1 MAWASAI
8 VVSSTSTIVTCTRT
22 SVTPST
28 FTESLSLYNLSYGGY
43 TRDTTYEPSTVQ
55 WQYGVD
61 SGSVSVSA
69 KQNYRIEWY
78 STQRDFSRGEII
90 NASDYSLYLG
100 SGTTISIPT
109 IEASAHKRV
118 YNVQGYPDD
127 YLIYAKYIERY
138 QITFDANGGT
148 PATQTQRVNEDG
160 QVGDL
165 PTATRDGYEFVGW
178 FTDPTGGTQITSTT
192 VPTSATTYH
201 AHWTANTYIAI
212 FDPQGGTISTATDY
226 WKYVTMGQPY
236 GTLPTPTRDGYTFGG
251 WYTASTGGTLVTQNT
266 TVETPSDHTL
276 YARWT
281 PVSVR
286 YTLYFNANGGDC
298 SETSR
303 LVYSGAPYGA
313 LPTPTWAYHT
323 FVGWFTEP
331 YGGAQVSAATTMGDD
346 DATVYAHWTDDT
358 TTVTFN
364 GNGGEP
370 STQTITYPSGSKYG
384 SLPLATR
391 TGYILTGWFTAA
403 TGGARVESGDVVSAQ
418 PLHAQWLTSG
428 GTAEGVI
435 WNKDMDF
442 VIEMPTQ

>member
-28 FTESLSLYNLSYGGY
+28 YTESLSLYNLSYGGY

-78 STQRDFSRGEII
+78 STQRDFSRGVAI

-118 YNVQGYPDD
+118 YNIQGYPDD
-127 YLIYAKYIERY
+127 YLVYAKYIERY

-192 VPTSATTYH
+192 VPTSATTYY

-251 WYTASTGGTLVTQNT
+251 WYSDPSGGTQVTQQTIAT
-266 TVETPSDHTL
+266 TPADHTL
-276 YARWT
+276 YAHWT
-281 PVSVR
+281 ANAVTTTLTFDAAGGTVSPPSKQVTSGSAYGTLPTPTR
-286 YTLYFNANGGDC
+286 TGYTFAGWFTRATGGDAVTAATVAGDEDVTIYAHWTGESLTITFNANGGTV
-298 SETSR
+298 SEASR
-303 LVYSGAPYGA
+303 TVVRGSQYKR
-313 LPTPTWAYHT
+313 LPIP
-323 FVGWFTEP
+323 VR
-331 YGGAQVSAATTMGDD
+331 D
-346 DATVYAHWTDDT
+346 
-358 TTVTFN
+358 
-364 GNGGEP
+364 
-370 STQTITYPSGSKYG
+370 
-384 SLPLATR
+384 
-391 TGYILTGWFTAA
+391 GYNFDGWFTAA
-403 TGGARVESGDVVSAQ
+403 TGGTQVTAGDYPSASTTLYAHWSNGTVPWLVVTT
-418 PLHAQWLTSG
+418 W
-428 GTAEGVI
+428 
-435 WNKDMDF
+435 
-442 VIEMPTQ
+442 